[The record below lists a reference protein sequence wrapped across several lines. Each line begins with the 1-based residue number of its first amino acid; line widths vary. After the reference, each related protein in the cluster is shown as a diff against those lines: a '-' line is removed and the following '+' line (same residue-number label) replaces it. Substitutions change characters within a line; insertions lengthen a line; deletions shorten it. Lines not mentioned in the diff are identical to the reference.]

1 MQEIIFLRGLP
12 ASGKSSFA
20 LEYVKNN
27 PNYVRINK
35 DDLRISLNKS
45 NNRDEDF
52 WSASFEK
59 EVLKNH
65 HTMGKMFL
73 EQGNSLIIDDTNISK
88 KHYDYWKDVANRE
101 GIKFT
106 LKEFN
111 IDVEECIKRDAAR
124 KKPVGEKV
132 IRTMDKQMKQSLFKI
147 DVRKITQQNR
157 ALPKRIIVDIDGT
170 VALMDGRSPY
180 QPDMTDKPNQPLI
193 DLLQLRYTP
202 KEIIIFTGRQE
213 KDRKVT
219 KEWLL
224 KNGVY
229 YSKLV
234 MRKTNDYR
242 SDRVAKKEM
251 YEEHVKDKY
260 YVEAVFDDR
269 NQVVDMWREL
279 GLLCLQVYYGD
290 F

>member
-12 ASGKSSFA
+12 ASGKSSYA
-20 LEYVKNN
+20 IEMIRQDSKLI
-27 PNYVRINK
+27 RLNK
-35 DDLRISLNKS
+35 DSIRIELNIKAE
-45 NNRDEDF
+45 RDIDF
-52 WSASFEK
+52 WSSSFEK
-59 EVLKNH
+59 DVLSYQKSKGMKYLND
-65 HTMGKMFL
+65 GY
-73 EQGNSLIIDDTNISK
+73 SLIIDDTNISK
-88 KHYDYWKDVANRE
+88 KHYDFWKDVANKR

-111 IDVEECIKRDAAR
+111 VDVEECIRRDAAR
-124 KKPVGEKV
+124 ENPVGEKV

-147 DVRKITQQNR
+147 DVRKITQQDR
-157 ALPKRIIVDIDGT
+157 SLPKRIIVDIDGT

-180 QPDMTDKPNQPLI
+180 QPDMTDKPNRPLI

-219 KEWLL
+219 EEWLL

-242 SDRVAKKEM
+242 SDQVAKKEM